1 MSNVMK
7 LSNVKGTRDFSPSE
21 MVVRERIIDAAK
33 AVFRRYGFLPL
44 DTPALEYM
52 EVLNAKGVG
61 GEDVRDETYNFE
73 DKSGREIGL
82 RYDLTVPTARFLAM
96 NPNLPLPVKRYQS
109 GRCWRYGDI
118 KKGRYREFYQ
128 FDADVFGAKSMLADA
143 EVIAASLQ
151 VYKEL
156 GIKVTM
162 RINSRK
168 ILSSLARYVGV
179 KDEDEM
185 FRAIDKLDKI
195 GIKGVEKELER
206 RGIKEAS
213 KITDFIKTKD
223 LKKAI
228 GLLDQGGKEGFA
240 EIEELAGYL
249 RSMGVKNFVLD
260 LSLARGMDYYTGPVF
275 EASCDGIGVSVGG
288 GGRYDKLIGVLSGRD
303 IAATGFSLGIEP
315 IFEIMKGKVR
325 VSADIFIANVGADK
339 KVIKIA
345 KKLRKSNKVVRIDLM
360 GRSLKKQ
367 LDYANRIGVPK
378 VYIVGKKEAKVTVK
392 DMKTG
397 KEKKVEI

>member
-1 MSNVMK
+1 MK
-7 LSNVKGTRDFSPSE
+7 LSNVKGTRDFSPKD
-21 MVVRERIIDAAK
+21 MVVREKIIDTAK
-33 AVFRRYGFLPL
+33 EVFRRYGFLPL

-52 EVLNAKGVG
+52 EVLNAKGGG
-61 GEDVRDETYNFE
+61 GEDVQNETYNFK

-109 GRCWRYGDI
+109 GRCWRYGEI

-128 FDADVFGAKSMLADA
+128 FDADIFGAKSMLADA
-143 EVIAASLQ
+143 EIIAASLR

-162 RINSRK
+162 RINNRK
-168 ILSSLARYVGV
+168 ILSALARYADV
-179 KDEDEM
+179 KDEDEL

-195 GIKGVEKELER
+195 GFKGVEKELGD
-206 RGIKEAS
+206 RGIKEIR
-213 KITDFIKTKD
+213 KVIDFMKTDD
-223 LKKAI
+223 LKKAEE
-228 GLLDQGGKEGFA
+228 LVDEGGKEGFA
-240 EIEELAGYL
+240 ELEELANYL
-249 RSMGVKNFVLD
+249 TSMGVRNFVLD

-275 EASCDGIGVSVGG
+275 EASCDGINVSVGG
-288 GGRYDKLIGVLSGRD
+288 GGRYDKLIGLLSGRD

-315 IFEIMKGKVR
+315 MFELMKGKV
-325 VSADIFIANVGADK
+325 VTTPDIFVANVGADK

-345 KKLRKSNKVVRIDLM
+345 KMLREQKKVVQIGLM

-367 LDYANRIGVPK
+367 LNYANRIGVPK
-378 VYIVGKKEAKVTVK
+378 VYIVGKKESGIVTIR

-397 KEKKVEI
+397 KEKKVKL